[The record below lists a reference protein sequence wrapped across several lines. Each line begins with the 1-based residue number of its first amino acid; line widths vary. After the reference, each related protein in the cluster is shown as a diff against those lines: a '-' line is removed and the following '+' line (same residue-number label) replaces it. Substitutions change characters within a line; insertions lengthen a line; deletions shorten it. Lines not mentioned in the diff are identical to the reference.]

1 MKSERR
7 VGRDAAR
14 SLLSGGAQTRCAHWR
29 GGPFCGCLVP
39 RLRLV
44 PRKSSALDG
53 IVRPVS
59 LPCCHHVEVRSLLG
73 RDAARDGFT
82 SDIHT
87 RCLRIIP
94 PFLVGWRE
102 LQNVQRV

>member
-1 MKSERR
+1 MQSGAFCWVVLEP
-7 VGRDAAR
+7 VVPIGMA
-14 SLLSGGAQTRCAHWR
+14 SLSA
-29 GGPFCGCLVP
+29 GCLVP